1 MVYRNDATNLL
12 SLDSVPH
19 TIQSRKTDQDE
30 SVENRRSEMST
41 FVNAVVNQSAR
52 TENGMK
58 ARQSTANAVTDLF
71 FKIGAMRGQNVIPA
85 WTAAKVQNP
94 ELATRVAL
102 WARDVRGGAGERKIF
117 RDILVDLANS
127 DKSRAIALGRKVP
140 ELGRWDDLL
149 VLVGTDLETF
159 AFEEIRIA
167 LEDSNGLCAKWMPR
181 QGPVAAKLRA
191 HLGWTPKF
199 YRKRLVEL
207 TKVVETQM
215 CAKDWDNINF
225 NHVPSVASARYKKAF
240 SRHTEKYKEW
250 TAALVSKDPEVQKTV
265 KVNAG
270 AVYPYD
276 VLKGVINHYGQYG
289 VANLDH
295 IVAQWDALPNYVGDA
310 NVLPLVDVS
319 GSMTSL
325 AGGWQSKSGVT
336 CLEVAVSLGLY
347 LADKNTGKF
356 KDTFLTF
363 SSSPQLLHLKGNILD
378 KCKQMISSKWE
389 MSTNLH
395 RAFDKIL
402 QTAVEGNVPQSEMP
416 GMLLILSDMQF
427 DSCTR
432 FDDSAMEMI
441 ARKYIDNAYN
451 VPNIVFW
458 NLNAH
463 DNVPAKFDEKGVALV
478 SGFSPA
484 IVKGVLAAD
493 LDDFTPEAIMLKTI
507 MSERYDY

>member
-1 MVYRNDATNLL
+1 MN
-12 SLDSVPH
+12 
-19 TIQSRKTDQDE
+19 
-30 SVENRRSEMST
+30 T

-85 WTAAKVQNP
+85 WTAARVANP
-94 ELATRVAL
+94 NLATRVAL

-117 RDILVDLANS
+117 RDILVEMSNS
-127 DKSRAIALGRKVP
+127 QDGRTYQVMQKVP

-149 VLVGTDLETF
+149 VLIGTVYEKP
-159 AFEEIRIA
+159 AMEMIRNA

-181 QGPVAAKLRA
+181 QGDVAVKLRKF
-191 HLGWTPKF
+191 LGWTPKF

-225 NHVPSVASARYKKAF
+225 NHVPSVASSRYKKAF

-250 TAALVSKDPEVQKTV
+250 TAALVSDVKEVRESV

-276 VLKGVINHYGQYG
+276 VLKGVINTYGARYDSS
-289 VANLDH
+289 NLQH
-295 IVAQWDALPNYVGDA
+295 ILAQWEALPNFVGDA
-310 NVLPLVDVS
+310 NILPLVDVS
-319 GSMTSL
+319 GSMTSP
-325 AGGWQSKSGVT
+325 AGGYNAKLKSNSGVT
-336 CLEVAVSLGLY
+336 CLDVAVSLGLY
-347 LADKNTGKF
+347 LADKNKGKF

-363 SSSPQLLHLKGNILD
+363 SSDPQLLHLKGNILD
-378 KCKQMISSKWE
+378 KVKQMVTSKWE

-395 RAFDKIL
+395 LALDKIL
-402 QTAVEGNVPQSEMP
+402 LTAVEGNVMQSEMP
-416 GMLLILSDMQF
+416 EVLLILSDMQF
-427 DSCTR
+427 DQCTR
-432 FDDSAMEMI
+432 YDDSAMEMI

-463 DNVPAKFDEKGVALV
+463 DNVPVKYDTRGAALV
-478 SGFSPA
+478 SGFSPS
-484 IVKGVLAAD
+484 IVKAVLQAEMD
-493 LDDFTPEAIMLKTI
+493 NFTPEAIMMQTI
-507 MSERYDY
+507 MSPRYDY

>member
-1 MVYRNDATNLL
+1 MT
-12 SLDSVPH
+12 
-19 TIQSRKTDQDE
+19 
-30 SVENRRSEMST
+30 T

-58 ARQSTANAVTDLF
+58 ARSSTANALTDLF

-85 WTAAKVQNP
+85 WTAAKVQDK
-94 ELATRVAL
+94 ELATRIAL

-117 RDILVDLANS
+117 RDILVDLAAS
-127 DKSRAIALGRKVP
+127 DPTRGVALGRKVP

-149 VLVGTDLETF
+149 VLVGTQLETF

-181 QGPVAAKLRA
+181 QGDVAVKLRK

-215 CAKDWDNINF
+215 CAKEWDNINF

-250 TAALVSKDPEVQKTV
+250 TAALVSKDPEVAKTV

-276 VLKGVINHYGQYG
+276 VLKGVSPYGYPYG
-289 VANLDH
+289 SDSSYTQANLDH
-295 IVAQWDALPNYVGDA
+295 IQAQWDALPNFVGDA

-319 GSMTSL
+319 GSMTSK
-325 AGGWQSKSGVT
+325 AGGYQSKSTVT
-336 CLEVAVSLGLY
+336 CLDVSVSLGLY
-347 LADKNTGKF
+347 LAEKNTGKF

-363 SSSPQLLHLKGNILD
+363 SGKPELLHLRGNILD
-378 KCKQMISSKWE
+378 KVKQMVTSKWD
-389 MSTNLH
+389 MNTNLH
-395 RAFDKIL
+395 LAIRKIL
-402 QTAVEGNVPQSEMP
+402 ETAVAGNVPQEEMP
-416 GMLLILSDMQF
+416 SMLLILSDMQF
-427 DSCTR
+427 DQCAR
-432 FDDSAMEMI
+432 YDDSAMEMI
-441 ARKYIDNAYN
+441 AREYVTHGYTM
-451 VPNIVFW
+451 PNIVFW

-463 DNVPAKFDEKGVALV
+463 DNVPAKFDDKGVALV

-507 MSERYDY
+507 MSDRYDY